1 MPDKTIDVLD
11 QDADSPTSTPPETA
25 TTTATDST
33 GCDSSTDD
41 MRTDRDRETPSDT
54 DVATAKSTAP
64 DSSRSS
70 TADPATRADPID
82 QAAPAEKA
90 ARSGTPAPADSS
102 ARADKATPADSS
114 APAGEATP
122 ADNAT
127 PAGEVTSATSATP
140 AGEATP
146 GDNAT
151 PAGEVTPADDGAP
164 SDKATPVAS
173 AASAGSAGA
182 AESSDAT
189 GPTTPAHSRVAKTIR
204 IRWRPA
210 AGARRLAP
218 AIALLLIIGLG
229 AAAAYFGWQY
239 REVRATEQA
248 SAAALR
254 AAETYAVTLTSV
266 DSADLDANFQAVLD
280 GSTGEFRDAYTQS
293 SSQLRQ
299 LLIDHRAAGKGVVL
313 QSAVQSATRDEVVVL
328 LFVDQTVT
336 NTEMPDPRVDRSRIV
351 MTMRLVDGQ
360 WKAAR
365 VDIP

>member
-1 MPDKTIDVLD
+1 M
-11 QDADSPTSTPPETA
+11 
-25 TTTATDST
+25 
-33 GCDSSTDD
+33 
-41 MRTDRDRETPSDT
+41 
-54 DVATAKSTAP
+54 
-64 DSSRSS
+64 
-70 TADPATRADPID
+70 
-82 QAAPAEKA
+82 
-90 ARSGTPAPADSS
+90 
-102 ARADKATPADSS
+102 
-114 APAGEATP
+114 
-122 ADNAT
+122 
-127 PAGEVTSATSATP
+127 
-140 AGEATP
+140 
-146 GDNAT
+146 
-151 PAGEVTPADDGAP
+151 
-164 SDKATPVAS
+164 
-173 AASAGSAGA
+173 
-182 AESSDAT
+182 AES
-189 GPTTPAHSRVAKTIR
+189 PR
-204 IRWRPA
+204 IRWRLT

>member
-1 MPDKTIDVLD
+1 M
-11 QDADSPTSTPPETA
+11 
-25 TTTATDST
+25 
-33 GCDSSTDD
+33 
-41 MRTDRDRETPSDT
+41 
-54 DVATAKSTAP
+54 
-64 DSSRSS
+64 
-70 TADPATRADPID
+70 
-82 QAAPAEKA
+82 
-90 ARSGTPAPADSS
+90 
-102 ARADKATPADSS
+102 
-114 APAGEATP
+114 
-122 ADNAT
+122 
-127 PAGEVTSATSATP
+127 
-140 AGEATP
+140 
-146 GDNAT
+146 
-151 PAGEVTPADDGAP
+151 
-164 SDKATPVAS
+164 
-173 AASAGSAGA
+173 
-182 AESSDAT
+182 AES
-189 GPTTPAHSRVAKTIR
+189 RR
-204 IRWRPA
+204 IRWRLT
-210 AGARRLAP
+210 ARACRLAP

>member
-1 MPDKTIDVLD
+1 MPDNTIDVLD
-11 QDADSPTSTPPETA
+11 QDADAPTSTPPETA
-25 TTTATDST
+25 TFTAT
-33 GCDSSTDD
+33 
-41 MRTDRDRETPSDT
+41 
-54 DVATAKSTAP
+54 A
-64 DSSRSS
+64 
-70 TADPATRADPID
+70 
-82 QAAPAEKA
+82 
-90 ARSGTPAPADSS
+90 
-102 ARADKATPADSS
+102 
-114 APAGEATP
+114 AGEATP
-122 ADNAT
+122 AD
-127 PAGEVTSATSATP
+127 
-140 AGEATP
+140 
-146 GDNAT
+146 
-151 PAGEVTPADDGAP
+151 DGAL
-164 SDKATPVAS
+164 SDKAAPVAS
-173 AASAGSAGA
+173 AASAGSADT
-182 AESSDAT
+182 AESPDAT
-189 GPTTPAHSRVAKTIR
+189 DPTTPAHSRVAKSIR
-204 IRWRPA
+204 IRWRPT

-229 AAAAYFGWQY
+229 AAAVYFGWQY
-239 REVRATEQA
+239 RELRATEQA

>member
-1 MPDKTIDVLD
+1 M
-11 QDADSPTSTPPETA
+11 
-25 TTTATDST
+25 
-33 GCDSSTDD
+33 
-41 MRTDRDRETPSDT
+41 
-54 DVATAKSTAP
+54 
-64 DSSRSS
+64 
-70 TADPATRADPID
+70 
-82 QAAPAEKA
+82 
-90 ARSGTPAPADSS
+90 
-102 ARADKATPADSS
+102 
-114 APAGEATP
+114 
-122 ADNAT
+122 
-127 PAGEVTSATSATP
+127 
-140 AGEATP
+140 
-146 GDNAT
+146 
-151 PAGEVTPADDGAP
+151 
-164 SDKATPVAS
+164 
-173 AASAGSAGA
+173 
-182 AESSDAT
+182 
-189 GPTTPAHSRVAKTIR
+189 AKTIR